1 MSLSLFL
8 SFFLLL
14 HPLVLAQLAENQR
27 TIMLNLPQLLNISS
41 SPWDVTKEPNP
52 CLWQGVKCSGRP
64 NNSSII
70 SLSLSGFG
78 LSSSNFLSEVCK
90 IDSLQSLNLS
100 NNSLTSISDGFFND
114 CGGIDGLKVLNF
126 SRNRLVG
133 SLPAF
138 QNFVGLEF
146 LDLSFNYL
154 SGEINSQLSQ
164 LVSPKSLNLGFN
176 RFSGPVPTQLGKSL
190 VLEQLQLSN
199 NTFYGEIPVELLT
212 YKNLNIIDLSDNF
225 LNGSIPEA
233 IGNLSKLQLLLL
245 SSNRLSGKIP
255 ESISSISTL
264 QRFAANQNNFVG
276 VVPGGI
282 TTYLKI
288 LDLSYNK
295 LSGLIPTDLFSQP
308 SLQHVDLSYNLLHGT
323 IPERISSSSL
333 VRLRLGSNSLNGSIP
348 TTLAKLQY
356 LTYLELENNS
366 LSGPIPPELGA
377 CQNLLLLN
385 LAQNDINGTLPVELG
400 RLTKLQVMKLQ
411 QNKLGGQIPTE
422 ITQLQSLGILNIS
435 GNNLTGPIPSSISN
449 LKKLTN
455 VNLQSNNLVGSIPA
469 TLGDLNYLLELNL
482 GGNKLR
488 GSIPRMPPNL
498 QIALNLSTNLFEGPI
513 PNTLSQLTSLEV
525 LDLSNNRF
533 SGKVPDFL
541 TGLASLT
548 QLILSNNQLSGFLPP
563 FTQHVIVNITGN
575 PDLKNTT
582 NTSPESRDK
591 RKSFAIAFV
600 VALVVAAFVV
610 GIVLL
615 IVLSVF
621 RRFYRINDE
630 QPQSGESGQVIP
642 PPQVIQGNLLTA
654 NGIHRSNIDF
664 NKAME
669 AVTSTENIVLKTRF
683 STYYKAIMPS
693 GTSYFIKKLSWSD
706 KLFQLGSHDKFEQEL
721 QVLGRLS
728 NSNVMIPLAYVLTV
742 DSAYLFYEYAAKG
755 TLFDILHG
763 SAKDALDWASRYS
776 IAVGVAQGLAFL
788 HGCTSSPILLLDLSS
803 KNIMLRS
810 LKEPQ
815 VADIE
820 LYKVIDP
827 SKSTGSLSTVA
838 GSVGYIPPEYAYTMR
853 VTMAGNVYSFG
864 VILLE
869 LLTGKP
875 AVSEGT
881 ELAKWVLRN
890 SMQQNNLDRI
900 LDFNISKTS
909 LAARNQMLAVLK
921 VAVACVSASPE
932 ARPKMKS
939 VLRMLLNAR

>member
-8 SFFLLL
+8 SFFFLL

-27 TIMLNLPQLLNISS
+27 SIMLNLPHLLNISS

-52 CLWQGVKCSGRP
+52 CLWQGVTCGDPPK
-64 NNSSII
+64 NSSII
-70 SLSLSGFG
+70 SLSLYGFG
-78 LSSSNFLSEVCK
+78 LSSSDFLSEVCR
-90 IDSLQSLNLS
+90 IDSLRSLNLS
-100 NNSLTSISDGFFND
+100 NNNLESISDGFFNS
-114 CGGIDGLKVLNF
+114 CGGIDGLKVLDF
-126 SRNRLVG
+126 SSNRLVG
-133 SLPAF
+133 PLPAF
-138 QNFVGLEF
+138 RNFVGLEV
-146 LDLSFNYL
+146 LDLSFNNL
-154 SGEINSQLSQ
+154 NGEINSQLSQ
-164 LVSPKSLNLGFN
+164 LVSLKSLNLSAN
-176 RFSGPVPTQLGKSL
+176 RFIGSVPTQLGKPS
-190 VLEQLQLSN
+190 VLEQLQLSKN
-199 NTFYGEIPVELLT
+199 LFHGKIPVELLA
-212 YKNLNIIDLSDNF
+212 YMNLTLIDLSDNN
-225 LNGSIPEA
+225 LTGSIPVA
-233 IGNLSKLQLLLL
+233 IGSLSKLRFLLL
-245 SSNRLSGKIP
+245 SHNGLTGEIP
-255 ESISSISTL
+255 KSISNIITL

-276 VVPGGI
+276 EVPVGI
-282 TTYLKI
+282 TRYIKI
-288 LDLSYNK
+288 LDLSYNN
-295 LSGLIPTDLFSQP
+295 LSGLIPSDLLSQS
-308 SLQHVDLSYNLLHGT
+308 SLQHVDLSYNLLKGT
-323 IPERISSSSL
+323 IPERMSSSL
-333 VRLRLGSNSLNGSIP
+333 VRLRLGSNFLNGSIP
-348 TTLAKLQY
+348 TTLTKLQN
-356 LTYLELENNS
+356 LAYLELENNS
-366 LSGPIPPELGA
+366 FSGSIPPELGA
-377 CQNLLLLN
+377 CQNLSLLN
-385 LAQNDINGTLPVELG
+385 LAQNNITGTLPAELG
-400 RLTKLQVMKLQ
+400 HLTKLQVMKLQ
-411 QNKLGGQIPTE
+411 QNKLGGQIPPE

-435 GNNLTGPIPSSISN
+435 WNHLGGPIPSSISN

-455 VNLQSNNLVGSIPA
+455 MNLQSNNLVGFIPVS
-469 TLGDLNYLLELNL
+469 LGDLNLLLELNL
-482 GGNKLR
+482 GGN
-488 GSIPRMPPNL
+488 NL
-498 QIALNLSTNLFEGPI
+498 I
-513 PNTLSQLTSLEV
+513 
-525 LDLSNNRF
+525 
-533 SGKVPDFL
+533 
-541 TGLASLT
+541 
-548 QLILSNNQLSGFLPP
+548 
-563 FTQHVIVNITGN
+563 
-575 PDLKNTT
+575 
-582 NTSPESRDK
+582 
-591 RKSFAIAFV
+591 
-600 VALVVAAFVV
+600 
-610 GIVLL
+610 
-615 IVLSVF
+615 
-621 RRFYRINDE
+621 
-630 QPQSGESGQVIP
+630 IP

-669 AVTSTENIVLKTRF
+669 AVASTENIVLKTRF

-693 GTSYFIKKLSWSD
+693 GTSYFVKKLSWSD

-755 TLFDILHG
+755 TLYDILHG